1 MLQVPS
7 FCLASNRH
15 YHGAGERKKEG
26 TRRRAHRENSAG
38 RETAKRSLPDYII
51 ELWKE
56 RAGYPDQ
63 NHALPAA
70 RSSSESGLICIV
82 FCALRRYHPS
92 ILSPYFSHHH
102 ANGTAPTVTT
112 VLVVFQCT
120 MRLTAVLRAKQRSL
134 KSLALSVHFK
144 QPALGMKN
152 YEILSRATA
161 YLLAVDAKDAEV
173 QDGPYG
179 HLEAA
184 ERKRE
189 QREYK
194 NLFGRSQPTGPG
206 RNLMEMGWL
215 EFVPREYRP
224 NVHVVCSSH
233 VVAPYLW
240 KDYYPQEW
248 LSQVR
253 REHCTYSLEVY
264 DPEKPQEPQAKLELK
279 SDPYHHPEGRDLALL
294 HFREEKESLKLL
306 KSLGVDI
313 LYLRSNDKRFEKD
326 EEVEFDGFV
335 VTERNPADS
344 ENFDEQQPQEQRP
357 TDDSNDDSDDDN
369 RIFHPHKETGKLAFH
384 ADDRFLAT
392 TANPLSEGMCGC
404 PVLDK
409 DGDCC
414 GTVEGIV
421 PLGNPNKQIAG
432 CAAFMPSHV
441 MHLFIEYVERH
452 MLEAMMPKDL
462 FDMVVTAKKT
472 NSIGGGVF
480 KKDPESGKMTGETNW
495 QEEYDRALEKMKERY
510 TPQEYEAIMNTVQR
524 ERDEVLEIFDREGGD
539 MADII
544 KRVRTK
550 TMEMKAMIMDQFE
563 KGQLKLEQYDKKGDK
578 EKAQ

>member
-1 MLQVPS
+1 
-7 FCLASNRH
+7 
-15 YHGAGERKKEG
+15 
-26 TRRRAHRENSAG
+26 
-38 RETAKRSLPDYII
+38 
-51 ELWKE
+51 
-56 RAGYPDQ
+56 
-63 NHALPAA
+63 
-70 RSSSESGLICIV
+70 
-82 FCALRRYHPS
+82 
-92 ILSPYFSHHH
+92 
-102 ANGTAPTVTT
+102 
-112 VLVVFQCT
+112 
-120 MRLTAVLRAKQRSL
+120 VLRAKQRSL

-144 QPALGMKN
+144 QPALGMKD

-253 REHCTYSLEVY
+253 REHCKYSLEVY
-264 DPEKPQEPQAKLELK
+264 DPAFPQEPQAKLELN

-326 EEVEFDGFV
+326 EQVEFDGFV

-344 ENFDEQQPQEQRP
+344 ENFDEQQPQEQQRP
-357 TDDSNDDSDDDN
+357 TDDSNDDNDDDN

-392 TANPLSEGMCGC
+392 TPNPLSEGMCGC

-421 PLGNPNKQIAG
+421 PLSNPNKQIAG

-441 MHLFIEYVERH
+441 MHLFIDYVERH

-472 NSIGGGVF
+472 NSIGGGMF

-495 QEEYDRALEKMKERY
+495 QEEYDLALEKMKERY